1 MVRVRITQP
10 SLRAVI
16 ADSPRSKKIQ
26 IWPPFPERERS
37 RAAGTLKSRHVSRN
51 ARESYSHVLLSK
63 SAARKKHVS
72 SERRGYRPT
81 VFLAQEVVL
90 DYGVGQRDE
99 LPRLPVDLLPLLRA
113 ASVDRLPI
121 RHDRRHV
128 SVSAITFLPS
138 PSVYIFSPAKQ
149 ASKQC
154 DSLSGPLLLVHRRRC
169 LNSFG
174 KRRILWRKLRNRNAV
189 NRQEP
194 PQASVSPRED
204 ECFSCSRGSKGRD
217 SEPFSLMPSQNGAER
232 LYWPGRLRESTIS
245 ATLTCF
251 CHCFRSFV

>member
-81 VFLAQEVVL
+81 VS
-90 DYGVGQRDE
+90 
-99 LPRLPVDLLPLLRA
+99 LPKRWF
-113 ASVDRLPI
+113 S
-121 RHDRRHV
+121 
-128 SVSAITFLPS
+128 IT
-138 PSVYIFSPAKQ
+138 
-149 ASKQC
+149 
-154 DSLSGPLLLVHRRRC
+154 
-169 LNSFG
+169 
-174 KRRILWRKLRNRNAV
+174 
-189 NRQEP
+189 
-194 PQASVSPRED
+194 ASVSGMNFRV
-204 ECFSCSRGSKGRD
+204 F
-217 SEPFSLMPSQNGAER
+217 L
-232 LYWPGRLRESTIS
+232 ST
-245 ATLTCF
+245 F
-251 CHCFRSFV
+251 FRSRSEEHTSELQSLRHLV